1 MDQEQKSFNERID
14 KELHENQEVVASL
27 VERVTVMEEEQV
39 HMKTVLTRNTEIASS
54 VKSDTQ
60 EMLATFKAWQG
71 AMKTLEFVGRMA
83 KPVTVI
89 AGMIA
94 AIGGAV
100 VAVKTGLGWK

>member
-1 MDQEQKSFNERID
+1 MAQMNQDFRQFVEEKFERNDEAVAVLAERIT
-14 KELHENQEVVASL
+14 A
-27 VERVTVMEEEQV
+27 MEADQA

-71 AMKTLEFVGRMA
+71 AMQTLEFVGRMS

-89 AGMIA
+89 AGMVA
-94 AIGGAV
+94 AISAAV
-100 VAVKTGLGWK
+100 VAIKAGIGWK